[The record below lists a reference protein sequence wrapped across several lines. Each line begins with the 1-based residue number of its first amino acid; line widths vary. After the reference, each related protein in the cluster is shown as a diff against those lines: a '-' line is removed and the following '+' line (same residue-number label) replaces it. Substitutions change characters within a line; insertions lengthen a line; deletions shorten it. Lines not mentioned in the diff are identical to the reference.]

1 MVRGSG
7 RVSMNRF
14 PPPLAGPMVPP
25 FMSRRVPRHPFDI
38 VLCEGAF
45 PRSKPGAHTTEESAF
60 NAALL
65 KRAQILTPSSE
76 DHSALL
82 GVVTKIQSI
91 LDNIII
97 SPGKTEVSIEEV
109 RVVGSFKKATIM
121 KGHTV
126 ADIVVIFKTLPTKES
141 VVALSQRI
149 ISDFRENYPTGIKIA
164 DDVLMAPDNT
174 GFDVISSLG
183 TVRILI
189 STIAL
194 NLKKLTSGLHLDSN
208 AMKLHM
214 GAIRHSRWFDDNASH
229 SSNKMLVRLLKDLR
243 NRFTGLKC
251 LNPWMIDLLAHRSLL
266 NNKQT
271 LPIQIAYRR
280 VIQLLAGGLF
290 LPGSAGI
297 IDPCETGNI
306 RIQTLLSLEQQDLL
320 CMTAQ
325 HLVRIM
331 AHGGFIAVL
340 NGNDNILKLKSINGV
355 MFEDLQKAYE
365 KQEDNLVEDVDST
378 CVESEE
384 VAMEST

>member
-7 RVSMNRF
+7 RIGMNRF
-14 PPPLAGPMVPP
+14 PPSLAGPMVPP

-45 PRSKPGAHTTEESAF
+45 PRVKPGAHTTEESAF

-65 KRAQILTPSSE
+65 KRAQVLTPTPE
-76 DHSALL
+76 DHSSLL

-141 VVALSQRI
+141 VISLSQRI
-149 ISDFRENYPTGIKIA
+149 IADFRENYPTGMQIA
-164 DDVLMAPDNT
+164 DDVLMAPDST
-174 GFDVISSLG
+174 GFDVISSQG

-189 STIAL
+189 STIST

-297 IDPCETGNI
+297 IDPCESGNI

-325 HLVRIM
+325 HLVRVM

-340 NGNDNILKLKSINGV
+340 NGNDNILKLKSINGIV
-355 MFEDLQKAYE
+355 FDDLQKAYE
-365 KQEDNLVEDVDST
+365 KQEEMVEDVDATSA
-378 CVESEE
+378 ENEE

>member
-1 MVRGSG
+1 
-7 RVSMNRF
+7 
-14 PPPLAGPMVPP
+14 
-25 FMSRRVPRHPFDI
+25 
-38 VLCEGAF
+38 
-45 PRSKPGAHTTEESAF
+45 
-60 NAALL
+60 LL

>member
-7 RVSMNRF
+7 RVGMNRF

-45 PRSKPGAHTTEESAF
+45 PRVKPGAHTTEESAF

-65 KRAQILTPSSE
+65 KRAQILTPSPE

-149 ISDFRENYPTGIKIA
+149 ISDFRENHPTGIHIA
-164 DDVLMAPDNT
+164 DDVLMAPDST
-174 GFDVISSLG
+174 GFDVISSQG

-189 STIAL
+189 STIST

-243 NRFTGLKC
+243 NRFSGLKC

-297 IDPCETGNI
+297 IDPCESGNI

-325 HLVRIM
+325 HLVRVM

-355 MFEDLQKAYE
+355 LFEDLQKAYE
-365 KQEDNLVEDVDST
+365 KQEEMVEDTDT
-378 CVESEE
+378 TAESEE
-384 VAMEST
+384 VTMEST

>member
-1 MVRGSG
+1 MVRGGGG
-7 RVSMNRF
+7 RMNMNRF
-14 PPPLAGPMVPP
+14 PPPLGGPLVSPYLN
-25 FMSRRVPRHPFDI
+25 RKVPRHPFDI

-45 PRSKPGAHTTEESAF
+45 PRVKPGAHTTEESAF

-65 KRAQILTPSSE
+65 KRAQVLTPSPD

-121 KGHTV
+121 KGHSV

-141 VVALSQRI
+141 VISLSQRI
-149 ISDFRENYPTGIKIA
+149 ISDFKENNITGINIA
-164 DDVLMAPDNT
+164 QDVLMAPDNT
-174 GFDVISSLG
+174 GFDVITSHG

-189 STIAL
+189 STIAA
-194 NLKKLTSGLHLDSN
+194 NLKKLTSGLHLDAN

-214 GAIRHSRWFDDNASH
+214 SAIRHSRWFDDNASH

-243 NRFTGLKC
+243 NRFSGLQC

-280 VIQLLAGGLF
+280 VVQLLAGGLF

-297 IDPCETGNI
+297 IDPCETGSV
-306 RIQTLLSLEQQDLL
+306 RIQNLLTLEQQDLL

-325 HLVRIM
+325 HLVRVM
-331 AHGGFIAVL
+331 AHGGFIAIL
-340 NGNDNILKLKSINGV
+340 NGNDNILKLKSVNGINLG
-355 MFEDLQKAYE
+355 ELQKGYE
-365 KQEDNLVEDVDST
+365 KQEETSEEADPAGG
-378 CVESEE
+378 ESEE
-384 VAMEST
+384 VVMENA

>member
-7 RVSMNRF
+7 RISMNRF
-14 PPPLAGPMVPP
+14 PPSLAGPMVPP

-45 PRSKPGAHTTEESAF
+45 PRVKPGAHTTEESAF

-82 GVVTKIQSI
+82 GFVTKIQSI

-149 ISDFRENYPTGIKIA
+149 IADFRENYPTGLQIA
-164 DDVLMAPDNT
+164 DDVLMAPDST
-174 GFDVISSLG
+174 GFDVISTQG

-189 STIAL
+189 STIST

-243 NRFTGLKC
+243 NRFTGLNC

-266 NNKQT
+266 TNKQT

-297 IDPCETGNI
+297 IDPCETGNV
-306 RIQTLLSLEQQDLL
+306 RIQTLLTLEQQDLL

-325 HLVRIM
+325 HLVRVM

-340 NGNDNILKLKSINGV
+340 NGNDNILKLKSINGII
-355 MFEDLQKAYE
+355 FGDLQKAYV
-365 KQEDNLVEDVDST
+365 KQEGMVEEVDST
-378 CVESEE
+378 GAESEE
-384 VAMEST
+384 VAMESA